1 MLTPRCAVLGS
12 PISHS
17 LSPVLHRTAY
27 AELGLDWRYEAI
39 EVGEGQLADF
49 LADLDE
55 SWRGLSLTMPLK
67 VEALALADEVS
78 TSAKLIGAANTLVIH
93 HGRRT
98 ASNTDAPGL
107 ADALRM
113 HSVTAID
120 TAVILGGGATARS
133 ALAGL
138 AQLGVRDVAV
148 ALRTSSRLADLARL
162 GDSLG
167 VDVRAV
173 AWDSA
178 EFPDADVYVS
188 TVTAGAADEF
198 AEAVAEHAQVVFD
211 VIYDPWPTR
220 LAQVAQNAGRQVL
233 GGLELLVGQAVL
245 QVMAMTGQ
253 RVPAEV
259 LLRAGR
265 EALASGQR

>member
-12 PISHS
+12 PIKHS
-17 LSPVLHRTAY
+17 LSPVLHRAAY
-27 AELGLDWRYEAI
+27 DYLGLAWRYDAI
-39 EVGEGQLADF
+39 EVPEGTLGEF
-49 LADLDE
+49 LDGLDE

-78 TSAKLIGAANTLVIH
+78 SSAKLIGAANTLVLH
-93 HGRRT
+93 NGRRT
-98 ASNTDAPGL
+98 ATNTDAPGL
-107 ADALRM
+107 ADALRV
-113 HSVTAID
+113 HSVTGIE

-133 ALAGL
+133 SLAGL
-138 AQLGVRDVAV
+138 AQLGVREVAV
-148 ALRTSSRLADLARL
+148 VLRTPSRLADLARL

-173 AWDSA
+173 DW
-178 EFPDADVYVS
+178 EVPELPDAEVYVS
-188 TVTAGAADEF
+188 TVTAGAADAL
-198 AEAVAEHAQVVFD
+198 AEQVAEHAQVVFD

-220 LAQVAQNAGRQVL
+220 LAQVAQDAGLLVL
-233 GGLELLVGQAVL
+233 GGLDLLVGQAVL

-259 LLRAGR
+259 LLQAGQA
-265 EALASGQR
+265 ALASGQR